1 MRLKRLKRKSKV
13 KIFIKNITLATSLT
27 SFTILMSTQFV
38 DGTEALFVSTAKVTG
53 ETTSAFVFPNT
64 TSEIIERIKK
74 QIEGVQDI
82 LNDEY
87 VVKELS
93 DKQVFINQ
101 INETESIVIAIEKDF
116 RLLESYYI
124 EVKEKYG
131 QDSTYQ
137 FVVDDYLEAEEVLK
151 QIANIDEQKSL
162 LMNSIDTQVNV
173 LQANQQEE
181 EQVPK
186 DNQQESQP
194 QVEEPQESISQ
205 ESPKEEI
212 PVEEVQE
219 ETVVEEPIEE
229 EPVEEVIIQEPET
242 IEEPTVEVDSEEI
255 VEEEPPQLIEEG
267 NE

>member
-38 DGTEALFVSTAKVTG
+38 DGTEALFVSTVKVTG

-64 TSEIIERIKK
+64 TSEILERIKN
-74 QIEGVQDI
+74 QVEVIQDM
-82 LNDEY
+82 LNKEY
-87 VVKELS
+87 VVKELT

-101 INETESIVIAIEKDF
+101 INETDSIVIAIEKDF
-116 RLLESYYI
+116 KVLEGYYT
-124 EVKEKYG
+124 EVREKYG

-137 FVVDDYLEAEEVLK
+137 FVVNDYLEAEEVLT
-151 QIANIDEQKSL
+151 QINNLNEQKSL
-162 LMNSIDTQVNV
+162 LMNAIDTQVKA
-173 LQANQQEE
+173 LQANQQ
-181 EQVPK
+181 QAPK
-186 DNQQESQP
+186 DNQQEY
-194 QVEEPQESISQ
+194 QVEEPQESIPQ

-219 ETVVEEPIEE
+219 EPVVEEPIEE
-229 EPVEEVIIQEPET
+229 PAEEVTIQEPEI
-242 IEEPTVEVDSEEI
+242 IEEPTPIIDSEEI
-255 VEEEPPQLIEEG
+255 IVEEPPQLIEEG